1 MAKTTTQPRMT
12 GRGVTVPPGPSPGLS
27 AAEVERSRAEHGDNR
42 LTERRQRGFFSRFAA
57 NLGAAADVMH
67 VSGGWRELYSDKS
80 GTGEVSVPPCGFVFI
95 CEDAEKGTKNDR

>member
-1 MAKTTTQPRMT
+1 MRKYPAFDRGDFALTRVSGGYIEFTREKYVG
-12 GRGVTVPPGPSPGLS
+12 GRLCRV
-27 AAEVERSRAEHGDNR
+27 
-42 LTERRQRGFFSRFAA
+42 RFAA

>member
-1 MAKTTTQPRMT
+1 
-12 GRGVTVPPGPSPGLS
+12 
-27 AAEVERSRAEHGDNR
+27 
-42 LTERRQRGFFSRFAA
+42 
-57 NLGAAADVMH
+57 MH